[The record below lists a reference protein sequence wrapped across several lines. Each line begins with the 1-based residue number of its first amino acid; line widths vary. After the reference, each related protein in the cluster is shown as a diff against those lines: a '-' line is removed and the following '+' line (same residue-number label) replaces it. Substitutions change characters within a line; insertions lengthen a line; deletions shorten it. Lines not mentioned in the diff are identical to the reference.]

1 MSSKLLR
8 SELKSIVKECLLEIL
23 SEGLSSTVETLSE
36 NKSNS
41 RRISKN
47 QYTSKKPASRSS
59 IEQSLSQRNK
69 YLDSIQVGSN
79 QQNIVQNEK
88 FERNIQ
94 AAASNLSSDPI
105 MQEIFRDTASTTLQ
119 EQIGAENRRSP
130 AITATNGGDAAALAV
145 SQSDPVDLFGG
156 EAASKWAAL
165 AFDEWKYI

>member
-23 SEGLSSTVETLSE
+23 SEGLSSNVDSLNESR
-36 NKSNS
+36 SNTKRVS
-41 RRISKN
+41 RN
-47 QYTSKKPASRSS
+47 QYSRKKTPSRSN
-59 IEQSLSQRNK
+59 IEESLTQRNK

-79 QQNIVQNEK
+79 NNVVQNER

-94 AAASNLSSDPI
+94 QAANNLSADPV
-105 MQEIFRDTASTTLQ
+105 MQEIFKDTAATTLQ

-130 AITATNGGDAAALAV
+130 AITAANGGDAAALAV
-145 SQSDPVDLFGG
+145 SKSDPVDLFGG

-165 AFDEWKYI
+165 AFDD